1 MLELRH
7 ISKRFGDRE
16 ILSDISLSINQG
28 EIVSI
33 LGPSGCGKTTL
44 LNLILGLTDLTDLTE
59 GQLIY
64 DGEDL
69 SHVSMK
75 DRGFNIVFQDFA
87 LFPNLN
93 ARENILYGLRNNPN
107 ASTREE
113 VSDLIDLLGLRKH
126 LDQRIDELSGGQKQR
141 VAIARTLVL
150 KPRLLLL
157 DEPLSALDGIIKESI
172 KERIR
177 TVARQYKL
185 TTLIVTHDPEEALT
199 LSDRVLIINEGKI
212 AQFADPQTIIS
223 NPANDFI
230 RQFIL
235 SQLNIKRSNILKLF
249 SESLPQTTPASSRI
263 AKPQPF
269 QAFGQA
275 VA

>member
-44 LNLILGLTDLTDLTE
+44 LNLILGLTDLTE

-69 SHVSMK
+69 SHVSMR

-199 LSDRVLIINEGKI
+199 LSDRV
-212 AQFADPQTIIS
+212 QTIIS

>member
-44 LNLILGLTDLTDLTE
+44 LNLILGLTDLTE

-113 VSDLIDLLGLRKH
+113 VRDLIDLLGLRKH

-185 TTLIVTHDPEEALT
+185 TTF
-199 LSDRVLIINEGKI
+199 INEGKI

-249 SESLPQTTPASSRI
+249 SESLPQATPASSRI

>member
-16 ILSDISLSINQG
+16 ILSDISLNINQG

-44 LNLILGLTDLTDLTE
+44 LNLILGLTDLTE

-107 ASTREE
+107 ASTKQE
-113 VSDLIDLLGLRKH
+113 VEDLIDLLGLRKH
-126 LDQRIDELSGGQKQR
+126 LEQRIEFSNLAYCCLTSR
-141 VAIARTLVL
+141 F
-150 KPRLLLL
+150 RLW
-157 DEPLSALDGIIKESI
+157 
-172 KERIR
+172 
-177 TVARQYKL
+177 T
-185 TTLIVTHDPEEALT
+185 
-199 LSDRVLIINEGKI
+199 
-212 AQFADPQTIIS
+212 
-223 NPANDFI
+223 
-230 RQFIL
+230 
-235 SQLNIKRSNILKLF
+235 
-249 SESLPQTTPASSRI
+249 ASSKSLLKNVSARSLASI
-263 AKPQPF
+263 SSQHSS
-269 QAFGQA
+269 
-275 VA
+275 